1 MRDLKERFEEL
12 DTMPAPDLQRQIQ
25 TRAQR
30 LKGAGRVASGAWLL
44 QVFAAAAIVVLGI
57 GLAVI
62 FHFARTSAPT
72 KPAPTP
78 PITPGVVAWV
88 DRPAPAYTPAAA
100 VSPYPTNA
108 PRCLA
113 SQLRAS
119 AGPSGAAAGNQL
131 EGITLTNVGPTCL
144 LGGRPVV
151 TGLNAAGQR
160 VTLSPRPDS
169 YFGPLQPADISQ
181 GAHGY
186 IYLGTASACGSG
198 AEQSTSTEYRALA
211 FDLPSGGRLS
221 SQLTLWVGSCGFT
234 MDNMGLPAPASPQT
248 SPQPASPVT
257 LNARALLPAAVR
269 AGDTLRYTVTLSN
282 PTATDVSLKNCPSYT
297 ETLGYPNN
305 RSLSFM
311 LNCDRVTVIPSGA
324 NVVYAMEL
332 KVPADAAT
340 GPTKFSW
347 RLNDPDGPFVG
358 GFLTIN

>member
-1 MRDLKERFEEL
+1 MRELKERFEQLEGL
-12 DTMPAPDLQRQIQ
+12 QAPDLQRQIQ

-30 LKGAGRVASGAWLL
+30 LEGAGRVASGAWLP

-78 PITPGVVAWV
+78 TVTPGIVAWV
-88 DRPAPAYTPAAA
+88 DRPAPAYSPPPE
-100 VSPYPTNA
+100 VSPYPTTA

-113 SQLRAS
+113 SQLRPS
-119 AGPSGAAAGNQL
+119 AGPSGVGLGSSL
-131 EGITLTNVGPTCL
+131 EGITLTNVGSTCL

-160 VTLSPRPDS
+160 VTLSPRDGT
-169 YFGPLQPADISQ
+169 YFGPLLPADIPQ

-186 IYLGTASACGSG
+186 IYFGTASAC
-198 AEQSTSTEYRALA
+198 ADQQTSTEYRAVA

-221 SQLTLWVGSCGFT
+221 TQLTLRAGSCGLT
-234 MDNMGLPAPASPQT
+234 MDNMGLPPVYSTRP
-248 SPQPASPVT
+248 SPQPGSPVT
-257 LNARALLPAAVR
+257 LNARAVLPAAVR
-269 AGDTLRYTVTLSN
+269 AGETLRYTVTLYN
-282 PTATDVSLKNCPSYT
+282 PTATDVSLTNCPSYT

-305 RSLSFM
+305 RSLSFV

-324 NVVYAMEL
+324 TVVYAMEL

-340 GPTKFSW
+340 GTTKFSW
-347 RLNDPDGPFVG
+347 RLNDPDGPFAG
-358 GFLTIN
+358 SFLTIN